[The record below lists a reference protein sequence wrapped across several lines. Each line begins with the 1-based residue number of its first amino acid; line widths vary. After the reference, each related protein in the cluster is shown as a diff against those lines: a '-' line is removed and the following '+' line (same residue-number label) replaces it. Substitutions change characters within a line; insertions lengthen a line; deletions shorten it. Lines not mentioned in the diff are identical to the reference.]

1 MTRDLLLAVDA
12 GTSVIKAV
20 VFDMAGRQVAATKR
34 PNRYET
40 RPGGAVEQD
49 MARTWADTAAVLRE
63 LVDQIPDMARRAAAL
78 AITGQGDGT
87 WLVDNDGEPVAPAM
101 LWLDSRAAEI
111 VEEWAASGVRQTVFR
126 ATGCGIN
133 PSNQSGQLAWLARH
147 RPELLEKA
155 ATAQHCK
162 DWLYLRLTGQRVTD
176 VSEGNFTFGDYRTRR
191 YREDNLER
199 LGLAGFRRL
208 LPEMVDGVERTDPL
222 TPVAAQQTGLPA
234 GLPVSLGYVDV
245 ICTALGSGL
254 YEPGR
259 SVGCSIIGSTGMHMS
274 LYPTA
279 DALVLPERPGGYTM
293 PFPVNGAVSRMETN
307 MAATLNIDWI
317 VEVARQAAELLGGR
331 VDHATA
337 LATLDARVLSAEPG
351 AALFHPYIHEAG
363 ERGPFVNSRARAQF
377 AGLSNR
383 VGFLDL
389 MRSVYEGLGFAAV
402 DCYRSTGGIPPE
414 IRIAGGAARSVAMR
428 TILANVLGVP
438 VRESARGE
446 AGAAGA
452 AMIAAVAIG
461 ACPDMA
467 TAVETWVRPALG
479 EMIQPDPALAARYAR
494 LFPLY
499 EKTRE
504 LMPEI
509 WSGWAAQRREA

>member
-1 MTRDLLLAVDA
+1 MTRDLLVAVDA

-20 VFDMAGRQVAATKR
+20 VFDLAGNQLASTKR
-34 PNRYET
+34 QNRYET
-40 RPGGAVEQD
+40 TPGGAVEQD
-49 MARTWADTAAVLRE
+49 MARTWSDTASMLRE
-63 LVDQIPDMARRAAAL
+63 LVDQVPDIGARAAAL
-78 AITGQGDGT
+78 AVTGQGDGT
-87 WLVDNDGEPVAPAM
+87 WLVDAEGEPVAPAL

-111 VEEWAASGVRQTVFR
+111 VDECDANGVREALFR
-126 ATGCGIN
+126 ATGCGLN
-133 PSNQSGQLAWLARH
+133 PSNQSAQMAWLKRH
-147 RPELLEKA
+147 RPELLERA
-155 ATAQHCK
+155 ASAHHCK
-162 DWLYLRLTGQRVTD
+162 DWLYLHLTGARVTD
-176 VSEGNFTFGDYRTRR
+176 VSEGSFTFGDFRTRR
-191 YREDNLER
+191 YRDDILSA
-199 LGLAGFRRL
+199 LGLADCRRL
-208 LPEMVDGVERTDPL
+208 LPDMVDGGETTHPL

-259 SVGCSIIGSTGMHMS
+259 SVGVSIIGSTGMHMR
-274 LYPTA
+274 
-279 DALVLPERPGGYTM
+279 LVPKAEDVTLPDYPGGYTM

-317 VEVARQAAELLGGR
+317 VDVARQAAGLLGKD

-337 LATLDARVLSAEPG
+337 LATLDAQVLSAEPG

-363 ERGPFVNSRARAQF
+363 ERGPFVNARARAQF

-383 VGFLDL
+383 VGFLDM
-389 MRSVYEGLGFAAV
+389 MRSIYEGLGFAAL
-402 DCYRSTGGIPPE
+402 DCYRSTGGVPGE
-414 IRIAGGAARSVAMR
+414 IRIAGGAARSKAVR

-467 TAVETWVRPALG
+467 SAVETWVRPALG
-479 EMIQPDPALAARYAR
+479 DAVMPDPVLVARYAG

-499 EKTRE
+499 ERTRQI
-504 LMPEI
+504 MPEI
-509 WSGWAAQRREA
+509 WSGMAEARRSP